1 MRSQARRMGDATSR
15 LTLSVAALAV
25 ATVATTAVVGC
36 TSAAQSRPDDMPE
49 PAVVVQDPSMA
60 IAELRD
66 PAGAPVGTARLTAD
80 ENGTI
85 HLVLHVD
92 GMTAGQHGVHFHSV
106 GSCQRGDSTAFA
118 SAGGHHN
125 PLSRKHGLEN
135 PDGPHAGDLPNL
147 VVDAN
152 GAGHLDTQTARA
164 TLRPGPATLFDAD
177 GSSLVVHA
185 GADDQKTDPS
195 GNSGARVA
203 CGVIVKS

>member
-1 MRSQARRMGDATSR
+1 MRSPGRRIGDVTWR
-15 LTLSVAALAV
+15 LTLSCAVLAAA
-25 ATVATTAVVGC
+25 GC
-36 TSAAQSRPDDMPE
+36 ARAAQSSSDEAPE
-49 PAVVVQDPSMA
+49 PAVVVQDPAMA
-60 IAELRD
+60 VAELRD
-66 PAGAPVGTARLTAD
+66 PTGAPVGTARLTAD

-85 HLVLHVD
+85 HLVLHVE
-92 GMTAGQHGVHFHSV
+92 GMTPGQHGVHFHSV

-135 PDGPHAGDLPNL
+135 PEGPHAGDLPNL
-147 VVDAN
+147 AVGAN
-152 GAGHLDTQTARA
+152 GTGHLDTTTARA
-164 TLRPGPATLFDAD
+164 TLRSGPATLFDAD
-177 GSSLVVHA
+177 GSSVVVHA

>member
-1 MRSQARRMGDATSR
+1 MRTQGRRIGDVTWR
-15 LTLSVAALAV
+15 LTLSCAVLAAA
-25 ATVATTAVVGC
+25 GC
-36 TSAAQSRPDDMPE
+36 ARAAQSSSDEAPE
-49 PAVVVQDPSMA
+49 PAVVVQDPAMA
-60 IAELRD
+60 VAELRD
-66 PAGAPVGTARLTAD
+66 PTGAPVGTARLTAD

-92 GMTAGQHGVHFHSV
+92 GMTPGQHGVHFHSV

-147 VVDAN
+147 TVASN
-152 GAGHLDTQTARA
+152 GMGHLDTTTSRA

-177 GSSLVVHA
+177 GSAVVVHA

-203 CGVIVKS
+203 CGVIMKS

>member
-1 MRSQARRMGDATSR
+1 VLAAAGCAR
-15 LTLSVAALAV
+15 
-25 ATVATTAVVGC
+25 
-36 TSAAQSRPDDMPE
+36 AAQNTPDDAPE
-49 PAVVVQDPSMA
+49 PAVVVQDPAMA
-60 IAELRD
+60 VAELRD
-66 PAGAPVGTARLTAD
+66 PTGAPVGTARLTAD

-85 HLVLHVD
+85 HLVLHVE
-92 GMTAGQHGVHFHSV
+92 GMTPGQHGVQFHSV

-147 VVDAN
+147 TVAAN
-152 GAGHLDTQTARA
+152 GTGHLDTTTSRA
-164 TLRPGPATLFDAD
+164 TLRPGPATLFDVD
-177 GSSLVVHA
+177 GSSVVVHA

-203 CGVIVKS
+203 CGVIMKS